1 MPTIPD
7 LNLWAAWLGFAA
19 GAISGGLI
27 GLFFHEEGYA
37 GGYASWRRRMMR
49 LGHISFFGIGLLNLC
64 LAATTLFPRWGDV
77 PTWAATSLASAIVLM
92 PAVCFLSAWR
102 MGFRHLFALPVLAV
116 CAGIG
121 GVIYAGMT
129 P

>member
-1 MPTIPD
+1 MPPFPD
-7 LNLWAAWLGFAA
+7 LNIWAAWLGFAA
-19 GAISGGLI
+19 GVASGAFA

-37 GGYASWRRRMMR
+37 GGYQSWRRRMMR

-64 LAATTLFPRWGDV
+64 LAATSLFPGWGDV
-77 PTWAATSLASAIVLM
+77 PPWAATSLASAIVLM

-102 MGFRHLFALPVLAV
+102 MGFRRLFALPVLAV
-116 CAGIG
+116 LAGIG

>member
-1 MPTIPD
+1 
-7 LNLWAAWLGFAA
+7 
-19 GAISGGLI
+19 
-27 GLFFHEEGYA
+27 
-37 GGYASWRRRMMR
+37 MR

-64 LAATTLFPRWGDV
+64 LAATTLFPEWGDV

-102 MGFRHLFALPVLAV
+102 MGFRHLFVLPVLSV
-116 CAGIG
+116 TAGIG